1 MIPKKLEEHLD
12 LTLNCLPTSFSQ
24 LAFLS
29 SVRDPYNGRYLHEGW
44 VSLASPDEVHEV
56 LRRLHQE
63 VFELALRLPLLALCG
78 ELKRYLESLSE
89 SREETARLWMELE
102 SYREMTPQGVSAV
115 AREFFFSQ
123 MRAALAVV
131 ITAPEWSR
139 IPVQISSQHP
149 PLVPQFQ
156 RHLDN

>member
-1 MIPKKLEEHLD
+1 MIPKKLEEHLE

-24 LAFLS
+24 LAFFA

-44 VSLASPDEVHEV
+44 LSLESADKVHEV

-63 VFELALRLPLLALCG
+63 VFELVLRLPVRLLCG
-78 ELKRYLESLSE
+78 ELRRYLESLSE
-89 SREETARLWMELE
+89 SREETVRLWQELE
-102 SYREMTPQGVSAV
+102 SYREMTPQGAPGLS
-115 AREFFFSQ
+115 RELFVSQ
-123 MRAALAVV
+123 MRTALAVLLS
-131 ITAPEWSR
+131 APDWPQ
-139 IPVQISSQHP
+139 IPARSSSQHQ

>member
-24 LAFLS
+24 LAFFA

-44 VSLASPDEVHEV
+44 LSLASPDEVHEV

-63 VFELALRLPLLALCG
+63 VFELVLRLPVSLLSG

-89 SREETARLWMELE
+89 SQEETVRLWQELE

-115 AREFFFSQ
+115 ARELFVSQ
-123 MRAALAVV
+123 MKAALGVLLN
-131 ITAPEWSR
+131 APDWPRTPARS
-139 IPVQISSQHP
+139 SSQHQ